1 LRCVNDSCAYNSK
14 GKKKVEKHFH
24 SWVSVFPLDCAAVVL
39 IVMHGPLGRESASGT
54 LNQTP
59 IVEEVSTRNWDD
71 GCCCRN
77 LVCKLGKWAK
87 VKLTNTNRKLSL
99 PNSLPGCHCRQSWE
113 LLVDWCNYVLQ
124 KLVFRMIW
132 RCPVKGWRDRWRRI
146 GPYSGR
152 TSSRISS
159 LQRVQYIP
167 HSDSADQ
174 VSALNSTHKHSPH
187 SRKIVKNKKM
197 KPPVIFH
204 FFRCCQFAAKSKP
217 VQYRNQKSVLVQSQS
232 ISSGWSWPTV
242 IQIDLAIVYPN

>member
-1 LRCVNDSCAYNSK
+1 MGRFGSCCNKLDYSLRLRCVNDSCAYNSK

-59 IVEEVSTRNWDD
+59 IVEEVSTRNRDD

-87 VKLTNTNRKLSL
+87 VKLTNTNRKLSS

-152 TSSRISS
+152 TSSPVSRGYSTSNTATARI
-159 LQRVQYIP
+159 RYP
-167 HSDSADQ
+167 HSTLHTNTAH
-174 VSALNSTHKHSPH
+174 TPE
-187 SRKIVKNKKM
+187 
-197 KPPVIFH
+197 
-204 FFRCCQFAAKSKP
+204 KS
-217 VQYRNQKSVLVQSQS
+217 
-232 ISSGWSWPTV
+232 
-242 IQIDLAIVYPN
+242 